1 MKKIV
6 LAFALLALTAWL
18 AQAQFLLPWR
28 QAVWANLQ
36 QQKQQSPQ
44 TDPNLLAALNQQS
57 QQTAQMLGYL
67 QALAAQQ
74 QSAAAP
80 QYQIAAPPQGPSIN
94 YHYHYWMSGP
104 PSGGSTPVYPPA
116 QPQGTPQT
124 PAPAQPIIN
133 VVPAQPQP
141 QTAPQC
147 PPHQAPQAPAN
158 PQQIFILP
166 APTQPSAPIINIPAP
181 GQPQIAIPAPP
192 AQPQIQIPAP
202 PAQPQIV
209 IPPPASPRIQIPP
222 PGNTPGIPIPAPGS
236 AKPATAMQR
245 YTQTPAMRPRPPA
258 LYESGR
264 RVYQWQPAVRK

>member
-6 LAFALLALTAWL
+6 LALSLVALTAL
-18 AQAQFLLPWR
+18 PARAQFLLPWR

-36 QQKQQSPQ
+36 QQKPPQ

-80 QYQIAAPPQGPSIN
+80 QHQIAASPQGPSIH
-94 YHYHYWMSGP
+94 YHYHYWMSGS

-116 QPQGTPQT
+116 QPPATPQT

-133 VVPAQPQP
+133 VIPAQPQP
-141 QTAPQC
+141 QTAPPGPQQ
-147 PPHQAPQAPAN
+147 PPHTPTN

-166 APTQPSAPIINIPAP
+166 APTHPSAPIINIPAP
-181 GQPQIAIPAPP
+181 GQPHIAIPAPP

-209 IPPPASPRIQIPP
+209 IPPPAAPK
-222 PGNTPGIPIPAPGS
+222 IPIPAPGGTPAIPIPVPGS

-245 YTQTPAMRPRPPA
+245 YSQAPVRPPA
-258 LYESGR
+258 LYENGR
-264 RVYQWQPAVRK
+264 QIYQWQPADRK